1 MKINIKHK
9 YKLLLLFLGVAFIAF
24 GFLGDDKNGVQPPK
38 PIYKI
43 TDAQASGKQ
52 GDAYGMNVNNIWL
65 PINSKGIIADVN
77 VPPNGS
83 GGQYAGGTFLFS
95 SGFFLS
101 GYSAGTLWA
110 NACASASLVEDYLP
124 GPVGQTGTTNAVVYV
139 VNSQDEPFGQ
149 SWQDWSDAVDLGA
162 DFYDGNGN
170 GIYDPVDGGEPG
182 VWEPNEDM
190 PDLIG
195 DEMVWCIYNDAL
207 PVAQRRWNTTIQ
219 VGLEIKQSVF
229 AFASAGAIGNL
240 IFVRYRFAYK
250 GLNASSPDTL
260 TNVYFG
266 AWADPDLGDAADDVV
281 GVDTVR
287 NAGYTYNNT
296 PDAVYGNQ
304 VPCFMIDFF
313 SGPRSYI
320 AGETYVDIDGNNRY
334 DEGVDTPIDT
344 ATSVQGQVKV

>member
-1 MKINIKHK
+1 MKINIRYK

-24 GFLGDDKNGVQPPK
+24 GFLGDDKNGSTPPR
-38 PIYKI
+38 PIYKV
-43 TDAQASGKQ
+43 TATQSSGKQ
-52 GDAYGMNVNNIWL
+52 GDAYGMNVNNVWL

-77 VPPNGS
+77 VPPLSS

-124 GPVGQTGTTNAVVYV
+124 GPVGQTGNTNAVVYV

-149 SWQDWSDAVDLGA
+149 SWQDWSDAVNLGA
-162 DFYDGNGN
+162 DFYDGNGDGVYNPTDLN
-170 GIYDPVDGGEPG
+170 GDGI
-182 VWEPNEDM
+182 WEPDEDM

-195 DEMVWCIYNDAL
+195 DEMVWCVYNDAL

-219 VGLEIKQSVF
+219 VGVEVRQSVF

-240 IFVRYRFAYK
+240 VFVRYRILYK
-250 GLNASSPDTL
+250 GLNSSSPDEL
-260 TNVYFG
+260 TDVYFG
-266 AWADPDLGDAADDVV
+266 AWADPDLGDATDDVI

-287 NAGYTYNNT
+287 NAGYTYNNE
-296 PDAVYGNQ
+296 PDDVYGNQ

-313 SGPRSYI
+313 SGPRAYI
-320 AGETYVDIDGNNRY
+320 AGETYIDNNG
-334 DEGVDTPIDT
+334 E
-344 ATSVQGQVKV
+344 